1 VVAGDGRAMTLLRL
15 LVLGLL
21 ATEFVIHARAA
32 STTQVVTPDLA
43 EMVYPSTST
52 GQSVQFGDP
61 SSSPP
66 SAYEL
71 IAPSPRSFTCINA
84 PLCLELQVSSA
95 FESDPFFLSGYDAAA
110 PLTPT
115 AFEGFE
121 ASDIL
126 PLIPGGPAANSTTW
140 WFQAKGS
147 TASSWPGGDPSAPPA
162 IDLLLRLR
170 QRSQRLSARDQLL
183 VRLRVELVDPRTASS
198 ALEAFVVY
206 GSQRVAHS
214 ATRVDSKTLRV
225 VLSITRKTQ
234 QPDVAPLDAYPLI
247 AAATF
252 ASTNDSSSAATAC
265 SACFA
270 FLDACR
276 DIPFCKAVVLPCLI
290 SYLESMAS
298 NDASSGSGSGHDA
311 HTSSSQSRNDDYAG
325 SSRGSDALETV
336 NAGNV
341 GDSDESDGVEAWYAD
356 FFSDNGNISRFLME
370 EAEDEDESTAASLS
384 SSQAAGSGST
394 GSAGSGQGEVAGPK
408 QVDLLGPLS
417 TCTTD
422 LPRADWAPIRKTL
435 LCLSRLRCALGVVEG
450 EDAGE
455 TTPITLALSPG
466 RQQFAVMPT
475 TVGTDNVDMTIV
487 RHDMVSS
494 ASTSP
499 DSAYRA
505 SASYLELFL
514 RSIVKADVSVL
525 LEPYAGSLNMIHASL
540 DYLDALAPYTLGF
553 SSEGDQLTM
562 IENSPAQV
570 VIEYP
575 ASSSRPVLD
584 TLLRQLRAR
593 TQPDQH
599 TSHSWS
605 LAPECLACSAQ
616 FFGCSTQAVADH
628 SCSYEAMQATF
639 GQCVE
644 MQLPTSLYEAMA
656 QGSVSER
663 PVSAELSRCVANTAT
678 SSTDTLHAIMQASSG
693 LACFAS
699 TRCPFGPIRVVQDTT
714 AIVLEAT
721 SYIQVVRVRL
731 GSSAGVATIKIEYKA
746 ANVLIGTS
754 APIHSTASELETQQ
768 AIAVVLASTGI
779 DVSVRALVKATA
791 TTEWALE
798 IVYGNVFL
806 PGFAAN
812 AVVDEA
818 LVKSGAMQQIVLGG
832 GHAELRAVPR
842 DRLKIY
848 REAPPSSSG
857 SREVDPSSSPPS
869 GGSGQGSG
877 SSSHPSSQPTS
888 TSSSGS
894 SSNGNAASGPGSQG
908 PGEASS
914 PSSSGSSLDEGPSSS
929 GERGPKDAGDDS
941 SSGSELGPDAG
952 SSSGSSPNP
961 SGSGTLS
968 P

>member
-1 VVAGDGRAMTLLRL
+1 VATYLRL
-15 LVLGLL
+15 
-21 ATEFVIHARAA
+21 
-32 STTQVVTPDLA
+32 
-43 EMVYPSTST
+43 
-52 GQSVQFGDP
+52 
-61 SSSPP
+61 
-66 SAYEL
+66 
-71 IAPSPRSFTCINA
+71 
-84 PLCLELQVSSA
+84 
-95 FESDPFFLSGYDAAA
+95 
-110 PLTPT
+110 
-115 AFEGFE
+115 
-121 ASDIL
+121 
-126 PLIPGGPAANSTTW
+126 
-140 WFQAKGS
+140 
-147 TASSWPGGDPSAPPA
+147 
-162 IDLLLRLR
+162 
-170 QRSQRLSARDQLL
+170 
-183 VRLRVELVDPRTASS
+183 
-198 ALEAFVVY
+198 
-206 GSQRVAHS
+206 
-214 ATRVDSKTLRV
+214 
-225 VLSITRKTQ
+225 
-234 QPDVAPLDAYPLI
+234 
-247 AAATF
+247 
-252 ASTNDSSSAATAC
+252 
-265 SACFA
+265 
-270 FLDACR
+270 
-276 DIPFCKAVVLPCLI
+276 
-290 SYLESMAS
+290 
-298 NDASSGSGSGHDA
+298 
-311 HTSSSQSRNDDYAG
+311 
-325 SSRGSDALETV
+325 
-336 NAGNV
+336 
-341 GDSDESDGVEAWYAD
+341 SDGVQK
-356 FFSDNGNISRFLME
+356 FVTSPTIS
-370 EAEDEDESTAASLS
+370 
-384 SSQAAGSGST
+384 
-394 GSAGSGQGEVAGPK
+394 
-408 QVDLLGPLS
+408 
-417 TCTTD
+417 
-422 LPRADWAPIRKTL
+422 
-435 LCLSRLRCALGVVEG
+435 
-450 EDAGE
+450 
-455 TTPITLALSPG
+455 
-466 RQQFAVMPT
+466 
-475 TVGTDNVDMTIV
+475 GTDNVNLTIKERGANGYIGDSNV
-487 RHDMVSS
+487 HSYS
-494 ASTSP
+494 ASAA
-499 DSAYRA
+499 DLGDY
-505 SASYLELFL
+505 L
-514 RSIVKADVSVL
+514 RSFVLAQTAEVSAVVAPYDFESGDVL
-525 LEPYAGSLNMIHASL
+525 LTLTYS
-540 DYLDALAPYTLGF
+540 DALTLTSLEFYTK
-553 SSEGDQLTM
+553 EGKVPL